1 MKYGKIIC
9 GALQVPQNYPCSI
22 ELEGQII
29 HNPTAEQYA
38 AAGYLPIEESEP
50 EEREGKVPIATYKL
64 NKAKTKIIQ
73 IWQYSDE
80 PEEHVENNLPEP
92 PAEEPAPKEEQTT
105 EE

>member
-1 MKYGKIIC
+1 MKYGKFIC

-22 ELEGQII
+22 ELDGQTI
-29 HNPTAEQYA
+29 HNPTPEQYA

-50 EEREGKVPIATYKL
+50 EERESKVPIATYKL

-73 IWQYSDE
+73 TWQYSDE

-92 PAEEPAPKEEQTT
+92 PAEEPVT
-105 EE
+105 EEEPATEE